1 MATAYQFADTRLSKL
16 DGFEV
21 EIDEAHERADHSQ
34 PPCQPLMAMPGGR
47 RKGAMPTYGSG
58 EKHRASVPRLF
69 RWISTHSSTI
79 DEPHGDF
86 DRRFSRKGFSAT
98 SPDEI
103 VFLAI
108 RKGLDLSVIRTGDLC
123 TPASRFG
130 FERLD

>member
-1 MATAYQFADTRLSKL
+1 MDRIFLVIDFASVVVLVTSLAL
-16 DGFEV
+16 VTPAPEDGN
-21 EIDEAHERADHSQ
+21 SS
-34 PPCQPLMAMPGGR
+34 CSAMIF
-47 RKGAMPTYGSG
+47 SNG
-58 EKHRASVPRLF
+58 EKHRALVPRLF

-79 DEPHGDF
+79 DEPHSDF
-86 DRRFSRKGFSAT
+86 DRRFSRKGFRAT

-123 TPASRFG
+123 TPAPRFG

>member
-1 MATAYQFADTRLSKL
+1 MIS
-16 DGFEV
+16 
-21 EIDEAHERADHSQ
+21 SN
-34 PPCQPLMAMPGGR
+34 
-47 RKGAMPTYGSG
+47 G
-58 EKHRASVPRLF
+58 EKHRASVLRLF
-69 RWISTHSSTI
+69 RWISTQSSTI

-123 TPASRFG
+123 TPAPRFG

>member
-1 MATAYQFADTRLSKL
+1 MDRIFLVIVFASVVVFVTSLALMTPAPKDQLK
-16 DGFEV
+16 
-21 EIDEAHERADHSQ
+21 EIAAAISS
-34 PPCQPLMAMPGGR
+34 CSAMI
-47 RKGAMPTYGSG
+47 SSNG

-69 RWISTHSSTI
+69 RWISTQSSTI

-123 TPASRFG
+123 TPAPRFG